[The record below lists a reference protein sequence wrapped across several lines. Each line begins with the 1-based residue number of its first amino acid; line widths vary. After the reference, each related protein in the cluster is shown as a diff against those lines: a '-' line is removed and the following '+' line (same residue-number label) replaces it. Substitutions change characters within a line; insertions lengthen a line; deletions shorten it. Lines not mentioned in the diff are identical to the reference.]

1 QDRAYRC
8 PEGGCR
14 EQELVPARACQ
25 FTRQLGTISDGEGT
39 SVDAYDDTLHIGV
52 LQGILQIAE
61 RVFPGGSGNGEVVS
75 FKLPLSSEGAVRGV
89 ETDFRIRTAEDQR
102 LSLLA
107 YNNSGLYMSL
117 VPAKLGLY
125 RIEPRDCYIAKVPER
140 IHQAIDTAHQGE

>member
-1 QDRAYRC
+1 MLLDRGIIARVEVKALARVTWRISALLQDRTHRC

-14 EQELVPARACQ
+14 QQELVPARACQ

-75 FKLPLSSEGAVRGV
+75 FKL
-89 ETDFRIRTAEDQR
+89 
-102 LSLLA
+102 
-107 YNNSGLYMSL
+107 
-117 VPAKLGLY
+117 
-125 RIEPRDCYIAKVPER
+125 
-140 IHQAIDTAHQGE
+140 